1 MRRALRRITTPRI
14 ATPLRLD
21 TVLRARVPLRVHE
34 WTLVDAVVVAHI
46 DPPFSTTTTTTA
58 LATSNSSY
66 SLVISRMCDGRG
78 IGSRQVVCGVCGWIP
93 MRRNVHHSLIPQSSM
108 SMNVSMSLCLLCA
121 RSWGGCDR
129 DHG

>member
-21 TVLRARVPLRVHE
+21 AVLRARVALRVHE

-78 IGSRQVVCGVCGWIP
+78 VGSR
-93 MRRNVHHSLIPQSSM
+93 
-108 SMNVSMSLCLLCA
+108 
-121 RSWGGCDR
+121 
-129 DHG
+129 